1 MKIISSIYIA
11 VIAPFICGAAVI
23 TTAQL
28 YSSKP
33 EHKFCAGLNPAR
45 GVSEM
50 VTYIPAGNNAKRL
63 SSVNHTTKTI
73 HHHHQ
78 HAMGGL
84 VSFENFRGLEDNL
97 FGSTTNFKSVFPA

>member
-1 MKIISSIYIA
+1 MCNKIEFRNNLIVLIISIRHSSYASPMKIISSIYIA
-11 VIAPFICGAAVI
+11 AIAPFICGAAVI

-50 VTYIPAGNNAKRL
+50 VRISGNNSGWK
-63 SSVNHTTKTI
+63 
-73 HHHHQ
+73 
-78 HAMGGL
+78 
-84 VSFENFRGLEDNL
+84 
-97 FGSTTNFKSVFPA
+97 